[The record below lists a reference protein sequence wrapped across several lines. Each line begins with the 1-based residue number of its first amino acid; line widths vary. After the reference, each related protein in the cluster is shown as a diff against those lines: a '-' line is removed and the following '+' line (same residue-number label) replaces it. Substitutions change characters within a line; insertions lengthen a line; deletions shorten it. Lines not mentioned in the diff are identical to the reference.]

1 MPEAAILA
9 IASQSPEISWP
20 SELDRRRRPIK
31 RDKWGCY
38 RKRVRLPEPPHGNRD
53 PGPKSEIGQ
62 GDNQDRGARRN
73 PAGELKTLP

>member
-20 SELDRRRRPIK
+20 SELDRRRRSIK
-31 RDKWGCY
+31 RDKGGCY
-38 RKRVRLPEPPHGNRD
+38 RKLVCLPEPPHGDGD